1 MYFIF
6 FILNTYLFSSKKF
19 KYINLRTLICKY
31 VYWCKGKSY
40 KYICNKTM
48 KMIHVYI
55 VFNKYKANLFAKVAK
70 KKIAD
75 YCM

>member
-1 MYFIF
+1 MQ
-6 FILNTYLFSSKKF
+6 
-19 KYINLRTLICKY
+19 
-31 VYWCKGKSY
+31 GKSY